1 MKTQLS
7 FPSFATDEAAKTII
21 KKLLTKNIQTRSLG
35 GLTSTR
41 NLSYFDGFDWE
52 DLYQGK
58 MNPPYIPKKFK
69 K

>member
-7 FPSFATDEAAKTII
+7 FPSFVNDEPAKAII

-35 GLTSTR
+35 GLAATR
-41 NLSYFDGFDWE
+41 NLSYFDGFNWD

-58 MNPPYIPKKFK
+58 MVPPFIPKKFK
-69 K
+69 N